1 VVGVGASL
9 PLFNGFVRED
19 SVTRADVAAEVAAVT
34 AADTRRLSGAQ
45 ARQLL
50 SSLRVAEQDVALTVD
65 AVRVATEN
73 LRVISVR
80 YRNGI
85 ATILDLL
92 TSQQSLV
99 QAELDLVSARFTYQ
113 VTRASLEALL
123 GREL

>member
-1 VVGVGASL
+1 M
-9 PLFNGFVRED
+9 
-19 SVTRADVAAEVAAVT
+19 TAEVAA
-34 AADTRRLSGAQ
+34 ANSADIHRLSGAQ

-50 SSLRVAEQDVALTVD
+50 GSLHVAEQDVALTTE
-65 AVRVATEN
+65 AVGVATEN

-99 QAELDLVSARFTYQ
+99 QAELDLVSARFAYQ
-113 VTRASLEALL
+113 IARASLEALL